1 MVGETRISLVEAT
14 GDDVADLVALR
25 TAVAGKL
32 TADHGVGPWSGSSS
46 DKGVRLDLRN
56 SKLFVARRR
65 GRLIATFRLA
75 TKKPWAIDLD
85 YFTAGRRAL
94 YLLSMAVT
102 PDLQRRAIGRSC
114 VEEMKSI
121 ARKWPADAI
130 RLDAYD
136 AAAGA
141 GPFYEKCGFQN
152 RGRATFRGCPLIYF
166 EMLL

>member
-1 MVGETRISLVEAT
+1 MERETRISLVEAT
-14 GDDVADLVALR
+14 EDDVADLVALR
-25 TAVAGKL
+25 TAVAEKL
-32 TADHGVGPWSGSSS
+32 TADHGPGPWSGVSS
-46 DKGVRLDLRN
+46 DPGVRFDLRN
-56 SKLFVARRR
+56 SSLFVARRR

-75 TKKPWAIDLD
+75 TKKPWAIDPD
-85 YFTAGRRAL
+85 YFTAARRAL
-94 YLLSMAVT
+94 YLLSMAVA
-102 PDLQRRAIGRSC
+102 PDLQRQDIGRGC

-121 ARKWPADAI
+121 ARKWPADVI

-152 RGRATFRGCPLIYF
+152 RGRASFRGCPLIYF